1 MRGSVRRFRIPVDIR
16 RPFNSRRNGCNGL
29 LGTGAYAVDK
39 QTIQVTI
46 FHQNYTLRT
55 SGNERDV
62 QEIADS
68 VDQLMTAIG
77 SKSPNADPLRVAVLA
92 CMHLAD
98 RLRALE
104 NDLQDWKRRV
114 DAKSEQFRAQLEQAI
129 GGE

>member
-1 MRGSVRRFRIPVDIR
+1 
-16 RPFNSRRNGCNGL
+16 
-29 LGTGAYAVDK
+29 VDK

-46 FHQNYTLRT
+46 FHQTYTLRT

-104 NDLQDWKRRV
+104 NDLKDWKRRV